1 MLSQVRSFIGKTPL
15 KRNDCDLLSLTAAI
29 VTDKKAL
36 FRSAPPILSRL
47 DRRIY
52 CPSRRY
58 SRGVLPFTALNAA
71 ANLLALSYP
80 TRPAISATPA
90 WGSCRSRRAAR
101 SMRRHRI

>member
-80 TRPAISATPA
+80 TRP
-90 WGSCRSRRAAR
+90 RSPPRGMGLLPEQEAAR